1 MADSYIG
8 GLKVKRA
15 ERDASC
21 KDPAEVFPRGS
32 RKDFPDFTTQFRSD
46 EAEILPSAIGARM
59 LPMKGI

>member
-21 KDPAEVFPRGS
+21 KDLAEVFPRGS
-32 RKDFPDFTTQFRSD
+32 RKAFPDFTQFRND
-46 EAEILPSAIGARM
+46 EVEIPPNAIGARM